1 MTEKTAYEL
10 QNELNQRIVNE
21 FVLDKFTTL
30 IGVLRFLKRVGFT
43 DDELVEMVTELKP
56 DIVVVSN
63 HGGRIETRKGSTAE
77 FLQEYGNILK
87 SNCK

>member
-30 IGVLRFLKRVGFT
+30 IGVLRFLKLIGFT
-43 DDELVEMVTELKP
+43 DDELVEMVTELLPQVKADP
-56 DIVVVSN
+56 MVLAFMTGAKFGVN
-63 HGGRIETRKGSTAE
+63 
-77 FLQEYGNILK
+77 K
-87 SNCK
+87 S

>member
-30 IGVLRFLKRVGFT
+30 IGVLRFLKRIGFT
-43 DDELVEMVTELKP
+43 DDELVEMVSELLPQVKADP
-56 DIVVVSN
+56 MELAFMTGAKFGVN
-63 HGGRIETRKGSTAE
+63 
-77 FLQEYGNILK
+77 K
-87 SNCK
+87 S